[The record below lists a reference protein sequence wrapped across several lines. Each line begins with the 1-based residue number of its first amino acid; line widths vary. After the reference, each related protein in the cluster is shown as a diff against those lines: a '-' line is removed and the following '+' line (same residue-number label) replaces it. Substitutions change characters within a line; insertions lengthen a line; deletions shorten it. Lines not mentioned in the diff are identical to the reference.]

1 MARRRTLPRRRTLV
15 IGILCALVALLIAS
29 YGLGPIM
36 SVRRYTR
43 PLRSV
48 VDLPRPSGA
57 EDVAFTTRDGLTLR
71 GWYIPAQNRAAI
83 ILVHG
88 IDANRGQM
96 AGVAEALA
104 ARGYG
109 VLLFDV
115 RAHGASDGDYLVFG
129 ADEAEDVLGAA
140 ALLQA
145 RPDVDPER
153 IGALGFSL
161 GAGMVLLGGARSPT
175 LKAIVADGPGFTAEE
190 DFPPPVSWQEWL
202 YVPYDAVFFRALA
215 AQTGVSQP
223 QSLRTAVAA
232 IAPRPVL
239 LICGARSS
247 TECHRVRMFYDIAS
261 EPKALWEIP
270 DAGHIQGFALHP
282 EEYAQRITTF
292 FDGALPS
299 ATP

>member
-1 MARRRTLPRRRTLV
+1 MARRIRLPRRRTLV
-15 IGILCALVALLIAS
+15 IALCWAIVASLTAFYVLN
-29 YGLGPIM
+29 PIM
-36 SVRRYTR
+36 SVRRYTH

-48 VDLPRPSGA
+48 VDVPPPAGA
-57 EDVAFTTRDGLTLR
+57 EDVAFATRDGLALR

-83 ILVHG
+83 VLVHG

-96 AGVAEALA
+96 AGVAATLA

-115 RAHGASDGDYLVFG
+115 RAHGASDGDRLVFG
-129 ADEAEDVLGAA
+129 AEEAEDVLGAVTF
-140 ALLQA
+140 LQA

-161 GAGMVLLGGARSPT
+161 GAGMVLLGGARSSA
-175 LKAIVADGPGFTAEE
+175 LRAVVADGPGFTAEE
-190 DFPPPVSWQEWL
+190 DFPPPASWREWL

-215 AQTGVSQP
+215 AQTGVAHP
-223 QSLRTAVAA
+223 QSLRTAVTA

-239 LICGARSS
+239 FICGARSS
-247 TECHRVRMFYDIAS
+247 TECHRVRTFYDLAG

-270 DAGHIQGFALHP
+270 DAGHIQGSALHP
-282 EEYAQRITTF
+282 EEYTQRISGF
-292 FDGALPS
+292 FEEALLRR
-299 ATP
+299 

>member
-1 MARRRTLPRRRTLV
+1 MVRRRPIPRRRTLV
-15 IGILCALVALLIAS
+15 IGLLSALVALLIAS

-36 SVRRYTR
+36 AVRRYTH
-43 PLRSV
+43 PLRSA
-48 VDLPRPSGA
+48 VDLAPPALA
-57 EDVAFTTRDGLTLR
+57 EDAAFTTRDGLTLR

-96 AGVAEALA
+96 AGIAEALA
-104 ARGYG
+104 AHGYG

-115 RAHGASDGDYLVFG
+115 RAHGASDGDRLVFG
-129 ADEAEDVLGAA
+129 ADEAEDVLGAVA
-140 ALLQA
+140 FLQA

-161 GAGMVLLGGARSPT
+161 GAGMALLGGARSPA
-175 LKAIVADGPGFTAEE
+175 LNAIVADGPGFTAEE

-215 AQTGVSQP
+215 AQTGVPQP
-223 QSLRTAVAA
+223 QSLRSAVVA

-239 LICGARSS
+239 FICGARSS
-247 TECHRVRMFYDIAS
+247 TECHRVRVFHGLAG

-282 EEYAQRITTF
+282 EEYTRRITEF
-292 FDGALPS
+292 FDRALLRR
-299 ATP
+299 